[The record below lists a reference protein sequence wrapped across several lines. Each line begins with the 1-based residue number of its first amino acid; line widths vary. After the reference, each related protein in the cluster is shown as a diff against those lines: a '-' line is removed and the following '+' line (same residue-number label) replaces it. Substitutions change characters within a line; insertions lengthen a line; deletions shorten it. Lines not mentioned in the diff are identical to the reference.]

1 MNTDAALPV
10 LSLRVAQRL
19 ILAHTS
25 ARRTESVFLSQAAG
39 RITAEAV
46 RASLPVPHFRQA
58 LRDGYALASRDLPS
72 AGKGATIVLQVMGE
86 ITAGCI
92 DMPALLPGEAWRI
105 MTGAA
110 VPDGADL
117 VLPQE
122 DCQEH
127 SAGLMVAANISKQTH
142 IRAVGAE
149 AVKGQ
154 VLVRTGETVRA
165 ELLPRLAAAGL
176 DTVLVHARPRVAV
189 ISTGNE
195 LVPVGTIPAKGQ
207 TVSGNA
213 LQLEALVHQYGG
225 LCVLVATVP
234 DEPARLRK
242 ALEQAKSADADLVI
256 TTGGTGPGRH
266 DLVPQALAEL
276 GTLIHYRALSIRP
289 GKSTLFGTL
298 DARVIFALPGPP
310 SAVALLFHALIRP
323 ALRKM
328 QGSAH
333 PLPALQRAVLTAPI
347 TVGQTGSL
355 HLIAARTSCQRGS
368 ATIRPTTPRE
378 MPDAVL
384 LIPARRRTVR
394 PGETVSLFPL

>member
-1 MNTDAALPV
+1 MNATAAPLL
-10 LSLRVAQRL
+10 LSLQAAQRL
-19 ILAHTS
+19 ILAHTG
-25 ARRTESVFLSQAAG
+25 ALRTEPVPLLQAAG

-46 RASLPVPHFRQA
+46 RARLPVPHFRQA
-58 LRDGYALASRDLPS
+58 LRDGYALAARDLQPP
-72 AGKGATIVLQVMGE
+72 GKAATIRLRVVGE
-86 ITAGCI
+86 IAAGCTDI
-92 DMPALLPGEAWRI
+92 PTMLPGEAWRI
-105 MTGAA
+105 MTGAV
-110 VPDGADL
+110 VPDAADL
-117 VLPQE
+117 VVVQE
-122 DCQEH
+122 DCQER
-127 SAGLMVAANISKQTH
+127 SGWVMLSSNLGKQTN

-149 AVKGQ
+149 VGKGQ
-154 VLVRTGETVRA
+154 VLVRKGETVSA

-176 DTVLVHARPRVAV
+176 DTVLVHARPMVAV
-189 ISTGNE
+189 ISTGSE

-207 TVSGNA
+207 TASGNA

-234 DEPARLRK
+234 DEPARLRE
-242 ALEQAKSADADLVI
+242 ALAQAKSADAELVI
-256 TTGGTGPGRH
+256 TTGGMGPGRY
-266 DLVPQALAEL
+266 DLVPQALVEL

-355 HLIAARTSCQRGS
+355 HLIAAGTSSQRGS

-378 MPDAVL
+378 TPDAVL

-394 PGETVSLFPL
+394 PGEMVSLFTL